1 VSRRTIAL
9 LAAAV
14 ATVAACGGSDAAPT
28 TTEATTT
35 TEAPTTTEAT
45 TTTEA
50 PTTTEATT
58 TTAEPEPEPAM
69 PLTGLPITDPAAAAR
84 PALVVKIDNNSKARP
99 QSGLN
104 AADIVFEE
112 IVEVQTRFAAVF
124 QSQGSDPVGPI
135 RSGRTQDI
143 DLLGSFNRPL
153 FAWSGGNPSVT
164 RAIANSDFINLSAL
178 TTPGYFRTSDRQS
191 PHDLY
196 SRTTDLWSLT
206 PFGALPPQQHF
217 DYLEAGEPAAG
228 SASPGVDLDM
238 DTLKIEWRFD
248 TATGLYARSNGGRAH
263 NDAASGQITTTNVM
277 VMVVEYRASPADR
290 NSPEAQTIGSG
301 QVVVL
306 TGGKVVTGTWSR
318 ADRLQPWALV
328 DDKGNPIELTP
339 GRTWVELAEAGTF
352 TVLR

>member
-1 VSRRTIAL
+1 MNRRIIAAL
-9 LAAAV
+9 VAGV
-14 ATVAACGGSDAAPT
+14 ATVAACGGGDSAPA

-35 TEAPTTTEAT
+35 AAPSTTEETTTTVAPTTTKPAT
-45 TTTEA
+45 TTTV
-50 PTTTEATT
+50 
-58 TTAEPEPEPAM
+58 PEPDPVM
-69 PLTGLPITDPAAAAR
+69 PLTGLPITDPIDAGR
-84 PALVVKIDNNSKARP
+84 PALVVKIDNNSLARP
-99 QSGLN
+99 QTGLN

-143 DLLGSFNRPL
+143 DLVGSFNRPL
-153 FAWSGGNPSVT
+153 FAWSGGNPAVT
-164 RAIANSDFINLSAL
+164 RAIANSDLINLSAQN
-178 TTPGYFRTSDRQS
+178 TPGYFRSNDRKS
-191 PHDLY
+191 PHNLY
-196 SRTTDLWSLT
+196 SRTSDLWSLT

-248 TATGLYARSNGGRAH
+248 PATGLYARSNGGRVH
-263 NDAASGQITTTNVM
+263 NDAASGQITTNNVM
-277 VMVVEYRASPADR
+277 VMVVEYRTSPADR

-318 ADRLQPWALV
+318 SDRLQPWTLE
-328 DDKGNPIELTP
+328 DDFGNPIELTP
-339 GRTWVELAEAGTF
+339 GRTWVELAKAGTF
-352 TVLR
+352 TVLT

>member
-1 VSRRTIAL
+1 VNRRTFAALIAS
-9 LAAAV
+9 AV
-14 ATVAACGGSDAAPT
+14 VLAACGGDDAAPTTTQAATTTEAST

-35 TEAPTTTEAT
+35 TEAPTTTKAT
-45 TTTEA
+45 TTTV
-50 PTTTEATT
+50 
-58 TTAEPEPEPAM
+58 PEPDPVM

-84 PALVVKIDNNSKARP
+84 PALVVKIDNNAKARP

-104 AADIVFEE
+104 VADIVFEE

-164 RAIANSDFINLSAL
+164 RAIANSDFINLNAQN
-178 TTPGYFRTSDRQS
+178 TPGYFRSRDRES
-191 PHDLY
+191 PHNLY

-206 PFGALPPQQHF
+206 PFGLGPPPQHF
-217 DYLEAGEPAAG
+217 DYLEAGEAPAGVASAG
-228 SASPGVDLDM
+228 ADLDM
-238 DTLKIEWRFD
+238 DSLKIEWRFD
-248 TATGLYARSNGGRAH
+248 PATGLYARSNGGRAH
-263 NDAASGQITTTNVM
+263 NDAASGQITTQNVV
-277 VMVVEYRASPADR
+277 VMVVEYRTSAADR
-290 NSPEAQTIGSG
+290 NSPEAQTIGTG

-318 ADRLQPWALV
+318 TDRLQPWALV
-328 DDKGNPIELTP
+328 DDKGDPIELTP
-339 GRTWVELAEAGTF
+339 GRTWVELAKPNTF
-352 TVLR
+352 TVLP